1 MLMKKKVIVTGA
13 TGFIGTALCKRLE
26 QDKEYSIIKI
36 TRAKNIQG
44 YLRVNSYQDSPAGD
58 ILIHLAEDSDR
69 ARVNKVGDIYRQN
82 TGKVIEEL
90 LRKKY
95 NKIIYGS
102 SSIVYGDKG
111 TEPYSENS
119 CTYSTDIYSKS
130 KLENEQRVL
139 NAGGIVVRFS
149 NIIGPGMLNNN
160 ILLDVFKQLSET
172 SPITIQNSKP
182 IRDFV
187 YIDDA
192 VASIVELM
200 NCTTSEIF
208 NVGTS
213 KETSIYQ
220 LTKQIMNFSKQK
232 NREIRS
238 IITDAEYSYNVLN
251 IGKIRNKT
259 KRVPKF
265 TLEQSIN
272 NIINSI

>member
-111 TEPYSENS
+111 TEPYSENR
-119 CTYSTDIYSKS
+119 CTYSTDI
-130 KLENEQRVL
+130 
-139 NAGGIVVRFS
+139 
-149 NIIGPGMLNNN
+149 
-160 ILLDVFKQLSET
+160 
-172 SPITIQNSKP
+172 
-182 IRDFV
+182 
-187 YIDDA
+187 
-192 VASIVELM
+192 
-200 NCTTSEIF
+200 
-208 NVGTS
+208 
-213 KETSIYQ
+213 
-220 LTKQIMNFSKQK
+220 
-232 NREIRS
+232 
-238 IITDAEYSYNVLN
+238 
-251 IGKIRNKT
+251 
-259 KRVPKF
+259 
-265 TLEQSIN
+265 
-272 NIINSI
+272 